1 MHLTSRLPAGGWW
14 PVISQV
20 LDSLLSMGQIQIEFC
35 LLIGLAMAVSEV
47 ALPFKKIK
55 ISVLKNEDNNYILEN
70 ML

>member
-1 MHLTSRLPAGGWW
+1 M
-14 PVISQV
+14 ISQV